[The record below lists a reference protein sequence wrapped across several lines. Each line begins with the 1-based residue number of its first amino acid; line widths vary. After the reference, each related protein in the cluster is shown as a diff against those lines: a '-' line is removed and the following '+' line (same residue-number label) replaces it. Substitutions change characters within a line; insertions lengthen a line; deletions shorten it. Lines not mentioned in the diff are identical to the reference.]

1 MAAPSAFGYSAIRGL
16 GVTILPMHHEQDES
30 EAAQD
35 VWFSTAEYYGAI
47 ATLGK
52 SITPLHRRMLVAHAE
67 APDCILSVRQIAA
80 AGGYENS
87 NVTYSQ
93 YGRLGRLI
101 AESLGVAEKWKV
113 WTHFIGYGFRTD
125 TNELVWEMHPELVA
139 ALVKLNW
146 ARRTE
151 SWSRD
156 SETDTGVNSESS
168 VSETEREALTQ
179 ARVGQGPFR
188 IALLKYWCSCAVTG
202 VSEPTVLRASHIKP
216 WRSSSNLDRLNP
228 FNGLLLAA
236 HIDALFDKGFI
247 TFEFDGR
254 IRLSPLL
261 AHEDLRLLGIT
272 PTMHLRQIGAEH
284 REYLHFHH
292 QEFRSGALADAEPFL

>member
-1 MAAPSAFGYSAIRGL
+1 
-16 GVTILPMHHEQDES
+16 MHTMHQEQDNS

-35 VWFSTAEYYGAI
+35 NWFSTDEYHDAI
-47 ATLGK
+47 VKLGK

-67 APDCILSVRQIAA
+67 APDCMLSVRQIAA
-80 AGGYENS
+80 AGGYEKA

-101 AESLGVAEKWKV
+101 AGSLGITEQWKV
-113 WTHFIGYGFRTD
+113 WTHFIGDGFRTE
-125 TNELVWEMHPELVA
+125 TNELIWEMHPELVD

-146 ARRTE
+146 ATRPALD
-151 SWSRD
+151 SWFD
-156 SETDTGVNSESS
+156 DETNTDANDESS
-168 VSETEREALTQ
+168 VSETEREALIQ

-188 IALLKYWCSCAVTG
+188 IALLKYWGSCAVTG
-202 VSEPTVLRASHIKP
+202 VSEPTVLRASHIKS
-216 WRSSSNLDRLNP
+216 WRSSSNQERLNP

-236 HIDALFDKGFI
+236 HIDALFDKGLI
-247 TFEFDGR
+247 TFEFDGH

-261 AHEDLRLLGIT
+261 AQEDLRLLGIT
-272 PTMHLRQIGAEH
+272 PTMHLRRIGVEH

-292 QEFRSGALADAEPFL
+292 QEFRSGVLADA